1 MAVKYKPFDD
11 LDREIQIK
19 RGERFRKNQIDFDNS
34 SIVNSAS
41 RVLKNQ
47 GYTNFIS
54 IMVGPDRV
62 GRHFNL
68 AHQLEE
74 KGIDFSKTVPRYVF
88 FSLPTKLGEHSV
100 AVVIDRE
107 KKKVHIMDS
116 LGEDYEEAKK
126 QISQC
131 IEEGILHGY
140 KITCGSGVQQ
150 RDKIS
155 CGIHSSA
162 NIIEV
167 ITESI
172 QPEDGHKLP
181 ERSEE
186 EVIRLTGLLSAANDD
201 EAANRQKHDKESATA
216 FRQKNILKSV
226 LSKQPPTPDL
236 KVFLRELNKEI
247 PPDSEFTQRPLF
259 DFLIDFKKNFPNNKL
274 NAEFKKQGFID
285 LIEKYPPLDGRLQ
298 DLLEREMSQ
307 FFHKK
312 TNLEKLKGL
321 FNRSS
326 SSKETS
332 AEKEARK
339 QIKAE
344 IETANLMM
352 QKEEGGSDR
361 VRIKKL
367 KEIADDCKKNGIT
380 NFPCLEAVQEM
391 AENKK
396 LYIGVGYEFIISNLS
411 QPNLLSIKDIDLH
424 IDPYAP
430 LNHAYSHVSLYNGL
444 NSIIDSF
451 ISQYEK
457 AKNADLLYE
466 WSGNFLGYCLD
477 GQLESAFHFLQLR
490 DQPKMTLHKGME
502 VFLSEYA
509 KDFAAS
515 KWIGFIKSWS
525 DLGNHYEEYKT
536 ALAKVNE
543 GQTYLM
549 KRSDVTDE
557 EYSQENIRLLKRR
570 MSGIGAAFNSSRI
583 AAFILEKHPDY
594 EFSDGQKLTEQ
605 LINDYLKNVLNM
617 EEPAESISS
626 YNTVLTQLDIHPTH
640 PTTSVKENTPIETVT
655 QLKHNKYPLSL
666 TKKYIYCPPGDN
678 HKLLLQIIFCE
689 R

>member
-19 RGERFRKNQIDFDNS
+19 RGERYRKNQIDFDNS

-41 RVLKNQ
+41 RVLNSQ

-54 IMVGPDRV
+54 IMVGQDRV
-62 GRHFNL
+62 GEHFNL
-68 AHQLEE
+68 ANQLEE
-74 KGIDFSKTVPRYVF
+74 KGIDFSKADPRYVF

-116 LGEDYEEAKK
+116 LGENYVEAKK

-150 RDKIS
+150 RDEIS
-155 CGIHSSA
+155 CGVHSSA
-162 NIIEV
+162 NIVEV

-186 EVIRLTGLLSAANDD
+186 EVIRLTGLLSTANDD
-201 EAANRQKHDKESATA
+201 EAADRQKHEKESAIA
-216 FRQKNILKSV
+216 YRQKNILKSILLKQKPTADLNV
-226 LSKQPPTPDL
+226 L
-236 KVFLRELNKEI
+236 LRELNKEI
-247 PPDSEFTQRPLF
+247 PPDSEFTQRSLY
-259 DFLIDFKKNFPNNKL
+259 DFLDDFKKNFPNNKL
-274 NAEFKKQGFID
+274 NAEFKKPKFIN
-285 LIEKYPPLDGRLQ
+285 LINKYPPLDGRLQ
-298 DLLEREMSQ
+298 DLLEREMTQ

-312 TNLEKLKGL
+312 TNLEKLKDL
-321 FNRSS
+321 FNRST
-326 SSKETS
+326 SSKETN

-344 IETANLMM
+344 IETANSIM
-352 QKEEGGSDR
+352 QKEKEGGDQ

-367 KEIADDCKKNGIT
+367 KEIAEDCKKNGIT
-380 NFPCLEAVQEM
+380 HFPCLEAIKEL

-396 LYIGVGYEFIISNLS
+396 IYTGMGYEFIMSNLS
-411 QPNLLSIKDIDLH
+411 QPNLLSINNIDLH

-451 ISQYEK
+451 ISQYER

-490 DQPKMTLHKGME
+490 DQPKMPLHKGME

-515 KWIGFIKSWS
+515 KWIGFVKTWS
-525 DLGNHYEEYKT
+525 DLGNLYEEYQT

-549 KRSDVTDE
+549 KRSDIKDE
-557 EYSQENIRLLKRR
+557 EYSQENIRLLKRV
-570 MSGIGAAFNSSRI
+570 MSGIGTAFNSSRI

-605 LINDYLKNVLNM
+605 LIKDYLKNVLNM
-617 EEPAESISS
+617 EEPACNTESTSS
-626 YNTVLTQLDIHPTH
+626 YKSVLTQLDSDQVHEIKSAKIKTPTETITPTVKKETPASPPESDTEIHSPR
-640 PTTSVKENTPIETVT
+640 
-655 QLKHNKYPLSL
+655 L
-666 TKKYIYCPPGDN
+666 
-678 HKLLLQIIFCE
+678 
-689 R
+689 